1 MKLEGSLVFDAS
13 SLIELVFST
22 ARGSKLMKLMIDEEI
37 EVHATEVAI
46 AELGYVLCRR
56 VGKEEARNRI
66 DKLLSSGYVAVE
78 SISPLIESAS
88 EYKCDRAISLPDCF
102 SMSLAKRLSLPVL
115 FAIREKELAKEIE
128 KHPFDVEILFLE
140 DLVER

>member
-1 MKLEGSLVFDAS
+1 
-13 SLIELVFST
+13 
-22 ARGSKLMKLMIDEEI
+22 
-37 EVHATEVAI
+37 
-46 AELGYVLCRR
+46 
-56 VGKEEARNRI
+56 
-66 DKLLSSGYVAVE
+66 VE

-115 FAIREKELAKEIE
+115 FAVREKELAKEIE
-128 KHPFDVEILFLE
+128 KRPFDVEILFLE

>member
-115 FAIREKELAKEIE
+115 FAVREKELAKEIE
-128 KHPFDVEILFLE
+128 KRPFDVEILFLE